1 MKHSARIIMMI
12 AGTILFFLTVFPYPQ
27 KLYANPPQDV
37 NISYDSGS
45 QILTVTITH
54 KSAARSFHY
63 IKHVEIKKNGAV
75 ISDNTY
81 GTQPDSET
89 FTYTY
94 KLPAVENDKL
104 EVTASCSLWGHKTA
118 TLVLSKTKQSKNI

>member
-1 MKHSARIIMMI
+1 MKNNDRIIMI
-12 AGTILFFLTVFPYPQ
+12 IGCAILFLLAVFPHTQ

-37 NISYDSGS
+37 KISYDSGL

-54 KSAARSFHY
+54 KSFVTSFHY
-63 IKHVEIKKNGAV
+63 IKHIEIKKNGTI
-75 ISDNTY
+75 ISNNTY
-81 GTQPDSET
+81 DSQPDPET

-94 KLPAVENDKL
+94 KLPAVEGDKL

-118 TLVLSKTKQSKNI
+118 TVVLTKTKQ